1 MRHKHEVPKDAEIG
15 FQIAPMID
23 VVFVI
28 MLFFMVL
35 AGNRQVETLMPMT
48 LPAEESNADPD
59 ATPPMEENVFV
70 DVDGEVTHNDAP
82 VSQGE
87 LKSNF
92 TLLQKQ
98 AEAEGGGTK
107 PTPIVVTI
115 GADPETPWEKV
126 TSVLNAMTAAK
137 IKNVTFSVGDS
148 E

>member
-1 MRHKHEVPKDAEIG
+1 MKRKHEMQKDAEVG

-35 AGNRQVETLMPMT
+35 AGDRQVETLMPMT
-48 LPAEESNADPD
+48 LPGEESNVDPD
-59 ATPPMEENVFV
+59 AATPMEEQIFV
-70 DVDGEVTHNDAP
+70 DADGQITHNDAP
-82 VSQGE
+82 VNQAE
-87 LKSNF
+87 LKNDFS
-92 TLLQKQ
+92 LLAKQ

-126 TSVLNAMTAAK
+126 TNVLDAMTSAK
-137 IKNVTFSVGDS
+137 IANVTFSVG
-148 E
+148 EE

>member
-1 MRHKHEVPKDAEIG
+1 MRKRKHEVPKDAEIG

-35 AGNRQVETLMPMT
+35 AGDRQVETLMPMT
-48 LPAEESNADPD
+48 LPGEESVVTSDV
-59 ATPPMEENVFV
+59 TPMEEQIYV
-70 DVDGEVTHNDAP
+70 DMDGEISHNDAP
-82 VSQGE
+82 VTANE
-87 LKSNF
+87 LKLNF
-92 TLLQKQ
+92 GLLAKQ
-98 AEAEGGGTK
+98 AEAEGGGTN

-126 TSVLNAMTAAK
+126 TTVLNAMTAAK
-137 IKNVTFSVGDS
+137 INNVTFSVNQ